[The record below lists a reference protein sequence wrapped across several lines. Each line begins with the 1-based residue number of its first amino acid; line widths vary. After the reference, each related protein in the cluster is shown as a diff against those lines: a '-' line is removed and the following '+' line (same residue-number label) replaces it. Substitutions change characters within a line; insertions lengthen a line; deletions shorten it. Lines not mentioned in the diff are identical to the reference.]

1 MLIFY
6 GYHVMS
12 VQELSRKKGHIFNVL
27 KYFFSSQLIIL
38 WGQEYDKLE
47 LEEILIRIGSEQDNK
62 SFVL

>member
-12 VQELSRKKGHIFNVL
+12 VQELSRKKGRIFNVL